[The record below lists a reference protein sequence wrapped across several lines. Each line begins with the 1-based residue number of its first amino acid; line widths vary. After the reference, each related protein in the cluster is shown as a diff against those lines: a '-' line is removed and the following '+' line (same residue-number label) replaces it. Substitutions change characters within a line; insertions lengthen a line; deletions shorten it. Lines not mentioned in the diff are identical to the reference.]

1 MTTDVQQR
9 DPRRK
14 PDRGLADGQ
23 ILQIAL
29 ELSEQ
34 VEDMLRV
41 LLAMAV
47 AAATIEDVDDGHNDM
62 LGYFL
67 LLLRL

>member
-1 MTTDVQQR
+1 
-9 DPRRK
+9 
-14 PDRGLADGQ
+14 
-23 ILQIAL
+23 
-29 ELSEQ
+29 
-34 VEDMLRV
+34 MLRV